1 MREDFTDLLCLESG
15 LRKICIIDNDAF
27 DIRFCCCLAAHTRIQ
42 LSENRVD
49 YTSPIDVA
57 VIHETIEHILI
68 ACKQLAECRGRIIGS
83 IFHREEREE
92 HEQLQPWRQVN
103 LQFGF
108 LTEPMTLLCILMLF
122 IMVDMLFI
130 ALLASLFAK
139 NSWSSPIICLFLFMA
154 KGFYVFCLTT
164 LI

>member
-1 MREDFTDLLCLESG
+1 MREDFTDFLCLESG

-92 HEQLQPWRQVN
+92 HEQLQHLKTGELAVR
-103 LQFGF
+103 
-108 LTEPMTLLCILMLF
+108 IL
-122 IMVDMLFI
+122 D
-130 ALLASLFAK
+130 
-139 NSWSSPIICLFLFMA
+139 
-154 KGFYVFCLTT
+154 
-164 LI
+164 